1 MQPACYGYCVG
12 MQKNITPPEARLEIH
27 KHLTETLTLIMFED
41 ETDAPTTEDKQDA
54 EDLAT
59 VILEALGLEV
69 VSVAPDGAI
78 GCSISLS

>member
-1 MQPACYGYCVG
+1 

-27 KHLTETLTLIMFED
+27 KHLTETLTLIMFEGG
-41 ETDAPTTEDKQDA
+41 TDVPTTEDKQDA

>member
-1 MQPACYGYCVG
+1 
-12 MQKNITPPEARLEIH
+12 
-27 KHLTETLTLIMFED
+27 MFED
-41 ETDAPTTEDKQDA
+41 ETDVPTTEDKQDA

-69 VSVAPDGAI
+69 LSVAPDGTI